1 MDYNHTEQPNM
12 NFQQPPFNP
21 YRKKAEPDGES
32 LSDSRRSDA
41 PFGYQH
47 LFHLYGSASWL
58 YEYPVRPSVQR

>member
-21 YRKKAEPDGES
+21 YRKKPNRMANLS
-32 LSDSRRSDA
+32 LILGVLTLLSVISIY
-41 PFGYQH
+41 FI
-47 LFHLYGSASWL
+47 YGSASWL